1 MTTISRPHPTPG
13 DEPRASSA
21 SKDLKGQFNRAI
33 IAIMKKASIT
43 EAKNNLSALIDR
55 VRGGSPILI
64 VDRGRPVARLESVHE
79 PRADDD
85 GRLARLVREG
95 IVRPAR
101 AAVPRTL
108 FETQPPRL
116 KKGASGVRALLE
128 ERRDGR

>member
-1 MTTISRPHPTPG
+1 
-13 DEPRASSA
+13 
-21 SKDLKGQFNRAI
+21 
-33 IAIMKKASIT
+33 MKKASVT

-55 VRGGSPILI
+55 LKSGSPILI

-101 AAVPRTL
+101 GSMRASVLGSR
-108 FETQPPRL
+108 PPQA
-116 KKGASGVRALLE
+116 KKRASAVRALLD